1 MGLLY
6 VNGERYHDDET
17 EMIEQLS
24 RRSRKRHYV
33 SEVEDETA
41 ERRVDMFDDG
51 KGGSLAAQVR
61 AAARAR
67 RDDVPS
73 T

>member
-17 EMIEQLS
+17 EMIEQLA

-33 SEVEDETA
+33 SEVEDEIA

-67 RDDVPS
+67 RDDIPY
-73 T
+73 